1 MNQYHQ
7 KLKLGLAGKK
17 IEKRFWQVSVMGGK
31 KSHTLGAITRG
42 FLWVGKCIIGRCVKY
57 ENDESA
63 TNLISFRVLLANV
76 EEEEDDDEN
85 DEDCSSITVFLRVQK
100 MRSKS

>member
-1 MNQYHQ
+1 
-7 KLKLGLAGKK
+7 
-17 IEKRFWQVSVMGGK
+17 MGGK

-76 EEEEDDDEN
+76 EEEEEDDDEN